1 MHKCRIIDR
10 LALTKHG
17 VIRLVNNEQEM
28 GKAPPE
34 TLHGEICPE
43 CGNHSLFPEGGCWN
57 CKSCGYSKC
66 DLKRG

>member
-57 CKSCGYSKC
+57 CKSCGYNKC